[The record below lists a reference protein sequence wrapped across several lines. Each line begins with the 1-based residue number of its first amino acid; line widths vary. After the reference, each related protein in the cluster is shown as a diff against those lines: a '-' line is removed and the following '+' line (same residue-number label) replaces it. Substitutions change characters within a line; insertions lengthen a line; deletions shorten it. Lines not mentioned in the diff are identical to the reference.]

1 MIVLSYR
8 GEYMVDIKH
17 YLKVAKD
24 ELKSAFSHNK
34 GLLLLATLIF
44 VIPLLIGY
52 FYPEQVAEYVKPI
65 ADAFEENVANGTV
78 ELTTQSLFVN
88 NVTVAFILYAL
99 GALGG
104 LLAAVILGNNGL
116 FIGYTGANFNLL
128 AYAALVV
135 PHGIFEIPA
144 IIIATTGGFALLSFV
159 LHFIWSLISPD
170 YSYLDIFDPYFSNV
184 KITVGQRFTAAF
196 KQNQNKLK
204 ESFIF
209 LCLAVVLLIIA
220 AFIEANITVPFA
232 KIFLS
237 FFGIGIA

>member
-1 MIVLSYR
+1 
-8 GEYMVDIKH
+8 MVDIKH

-34 GLLLLATLIF
+34 GILLLATLIF
-44 VIPLLIGY
+44 IIPLLIGY
-52 FYPEQVAEYVKPI
+52 FYPEHVSEYVQPI
-65 ADAFEENVANGTV
+65 LDSFEENIANGTV
-78 ELTTQSLFVN
+78 KLTTQSLFVN
-88 NVTVAFILYAL
+88 NVTVAFILYAF

-104 LLAAVILGNNGL
+104 ILAAVILGNNGL
-116 FIGYTGANFNLL
+116 FIGYTGANFHLL
-128 AYAALVV
+128 SYVALVF

-159 LHFIWSLISPD
+159 LHFIWGIIYPD
-170 YSYLDIFDPYFSNV
+170 YSYLDIFDPYFSKV
-184 KITVGQRFTAAF
+184 KITIGQRCTAAF

-220 AFIEANITVPFA
+220 AFIEANVTVPLA
-232 KIFLS
+232 NAFLS
-237 FFGIGIA
+237 LFGIGIV